1 MSLQLLAVRLELKS
15 MFDLQRIA
23 QIVDGSYSG
32 RKVNCPL
39 SGIST
44 DSRNLT
50 PGELFVP
57 LRGERFDGHDYLS
70 QAVNNGAA
78 ACLSE
83 EVIAG
88 LSVPVVRVENTLQAL
103 GDIAAA
109 CRLQL
114 SGPLVAITGS
124 AGKTTTK
131 EMLAKILEQVA
142 PGLKTAGNFNNLIGL
157 PLTLFRLEE
166 QHQWAVLEMGTS
178 ALGEIKRLTEIAQPT
193 IGIITNIGA
202 AHLETLRGLDGVAR
216 AKGELYAGLQ
226 GGTAILNLDDSRVS
240 QLPVANGVKKLTYG
254 LSEQAQV
261 RAEAIEDKEKGVSFD
276 LLIAG
281 QRYPVQLSLPGRHN
295 VSNALAAAAAAMEM
309 QVPAEKIVSGLSRF
323 VAIQGRMDLYPL
335 PCGGLLLDDSYNSNP
350 LSAAAALDALVSL
363 SGQGRRVA
371 VLGDMLELG
380 EAAVQ
385 MHEELGA
392 QAADAVEL
400 LIGVGQYS
408 AALCRG
414 AESAGMKPG
423 QVIEVPDAAAAIKY
437 LHGRQRSGDKILLKG
452 SRGVHLEL
460 VADALKTTVD
470 TPLHGKKGD

>member
-57 LRGERFDGHDYLS
+57 LCGEHFDGHDYLS

-88 LSVPVVRVENTLQAL
+88 LSVPVVRVADTLRAL

-109 CRLQL
+109 YRLQL
-114 SGPLVAITGS
+114 NGPLVAVTGS
-124 AGKTTTK
+124 VGKTTTK
-131 EMLAKILEQVA
+131 EMLATILEQVA
-142 PGLKTAGNFNNLIGL
+142 PGLKTPGNFNNLIGL
-157 PLTLFRLEE
+157 PLTLFGLEKE
-166 QHQWAVLEMGTS
+166 HQWAVLEMGTS
-178 ALGEIKRLTEIAQPT
+178 DLGEIERLTEIAQPT

-202 AHLETLRGLDGVAR
+202 AHLETLQGLDGVSR
-216 AKGELYAGLQ
+216 AKGELYAGLK
-226 GGTAILNLDDSRVS
+226 GGAAIINLDDPRVS

-261 RAEAIEDKEKGVSFD
+261 RAESIEDKENGVRFD
-276 LLIAG
+276 LLLDG
-281 QRYPVQLSLPGRHN
+281 QRYPVKLNLPGRHN
-295 VSNALAAAAAAMEM
+295 VSNALAAATAAFEM
-309 QVPAEKIVSGLSRF
+309 QVPVEKIVDGLAQF
-323 VAIQGRMDLYPL
+323 VAIRGRMDLSPL
-335 PCGGLLLDDSYNSNP
+335 PGDGLLLDDSYNSNP
-350 LSAAAALDALVSL
+350 LSAAAALDAFGSLVAK
-363 SGQGRRVA
+363 GRRIV

-380 EAAVQ
+380 ENSVQ
-385 MHEELGA
+385 MHEELGK
-392 QAADAVEL
+392 QAARVADV
-400 LIGVGQYS
+400 LIGVGAFSQD
-408 AALCRG
+408 LCCG
-414 AESAGMKPG
+414 AKGAGMKSE
-423 QVIEVPDAAAAIKY
+423 QMIAVPDAAAAIKY
-437 LHGRQRSGDKILLKG
+437 LNQQRQSGDMVLLKG
-452 SRGVHLEL
+452 SLGVRLER
-460 VADALKTTVD
+460 VAEALKATVYS
-470 TPLHGKKGD
+470 PLNETKGN